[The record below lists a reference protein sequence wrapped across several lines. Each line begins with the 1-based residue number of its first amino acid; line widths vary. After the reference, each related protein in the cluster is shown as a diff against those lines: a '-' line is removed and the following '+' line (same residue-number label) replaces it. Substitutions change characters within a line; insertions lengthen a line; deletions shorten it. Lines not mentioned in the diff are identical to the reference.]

1 MSKRRRQKRILI
13 CTFAA
18 LASGLFSSYVGGQI
32 SLKVQSQKCQ
42 TQPWGLKTVCNAWV
56 APGAIWQGSTTGLW
70 VGTLLGAL
78 ISGLATRKLAKEKA
92 IASIPADITEEKL
105 IEAISLCADD
115 LELTPTQ
122 KETLRR
128 FLVLLVIKLGTS
140 SETNLESEQDISL
153 EELQH
158 LAAVAKQQPLR
169 KQNLIAKICQ
179 APKGRSKK

>member
-32 SLKVQSQKCQ
+32 SLKVHSQKCQ

-70 VGTLLGAL
+70 LGTLLGAL
-78 ISGLATRKLAKEKA
+78 LSGLATRKLGEEKA

-115 LELTPTQ
+115 LELTPCSKRNTAP
-122 KETLRR
+122 
-128 FLVLLVIKLGTS
+128 FL
-140 SETNLESEQDISL
+140 SL
-153 EELQH
+153 ACNKVRYFQ
-158 LAAVAKQQPLR
+158 R
-169 KQNLIAKICQ
+169 N
-179 APKGRSKK
+179 